1 LPAAEA
7 LRRFVAVILEAPARI
22 LELHGFE
29 GFNTNA
35 IAERAGMGNEVLDSP
50 NLTRGY
56 LASALVKL
64 ASPLV
69 AYKSLPKSTIA
80 YSTLLMASAQ

>member
-7 LRRFVAVILEAPARI
+7 VRRFVAVILEAPARI

-35 IAERAGMGNEVLDSP
+35 IAERAGMCNEVLDSP
-50 NLTRGY
+50 NR
-56 LASALVKL
+56 KL
-64 ASPLV
+64 DTWRRL
-69 AYKSLPKSTIA
+69 
-80 YSTLLMASAQ
+80 